1 VSILKVNSIQARTGT
16 NINIPTGFKLVPADG
31 ASSLVQ
37 AGMTVQTV
45 SKSTASGQELI
56 TTSQTVA
63 NIPDMSITITP
74 KLATSKILLTYT
86 MHIYINSFSTLGS
99 WQAALTSLTRS
110 IGGAAYSTLQDETTG
125 MYTVAHT
132 QTANSHRMMGY
143 YTWQYFDTPNTTSA
157 IIYQVQGRSKI
168 SDGNVQFNRQSY
180 GPPGKFTAMEIA
192 Q

>member
-1 VSILKVNSIQARTGT
+1 MVATIKVGKIAAATGT
-16 NINIPTGFKLVPADG
+16 TV
-31 ASSLVQ
+31 SLESGHVFS
-37 AGMTVQTV
+37 APGLTIQTV
-45 SKSTASGQELI
+45 SKSTAGGQELI
-56 TTSQTVA
+56 TTSQTKA

-74 KLATSKILLTYT
+74 KLATSKIFLMYT
-86 MHIYINSFSTLGS
+86 LHIYVNNHSTLGN

-110 IGGAAYSTLQDETTG
+110 IGGGSFSVIQNETTG
-125 MYTVAHT
+125 MYTVGHT
-132 QTANSHRMMGY
+132 QTANSHRFMGY

-168 SDGNVQFNRQSY
+168 SDGNVQFNKSNY

>member
-1 VSILKVNSIQARTGT
+1 MSTLKVNNLQAESGT

-74 KLATSKILLTYT
+74 KLVTSKILLMYT

-110 IGGAAYSTLQDETTG
+110 IGGGAYSTLQDETTG

-168 SDGNVQFNRQSY
+168 SGGNVQFNRQAY
-180 GPPGKFTAMEIA
+180 GPPGKFTAMEIP

>member
-1 VSILKVNSIQARTGT
+1 MVATIKVGKIAAATGT
-16 NINIPTGFKLVPADG
+16 TV
-31 ASSLVQ
+31 SLESGHVFS
-37 AGMTVQTV
+37 APGLTIQTV
-45 SKSTASGQELI
+45 SKSTAGGQELI
-56 TTSQTVA
+56 TTSQTKA

-86 MHIYINSFSTLGS
+86 MHIYVNNHASTGS

-110 IGGAAYSTLQDETTG
+110 IGGGAYSTLQDEPTS
-125 MYTVAHT
+125 MYTVGQT
-132 QTANSHRMMGY
+132 QTANSHRFMGY

-157 IIYQVQGRSKI
+157 IIYQVQGQSKI
-168 SDGNVQFNRQSY
+168 SGGNVQFNRSTY

>member
-1 VSILKVNSIQARTGT
+1 MSTLKVNTIQPESGST
-16 NINIPTGFKLVPADG
+16 INI
-31 ASSLVQ
+31 ASGNVFSAPGL
-37 AGMTVQTV
+37 TVQTV

-56 TTSQTVA
+56 TTSQTKA

-74 KLATSKILLTYT
+74 KLATSKILLIYT
-86 MHIYINSFSTLGS
+86 IHIYINSHSTLGN

-110 IGGAAYSTLQDETTG
+110 IGGGAYSTLQDDPTTYFTIG
-125 MYTVAHT
+125 HT
-132 QTANSHRMMGY
+132 QTANSHRFMGY

>member
-1 VSILKVNSIQARTGT
+1 MSTLKVNTIQPESGST
-16 NINIPTGFKLVPADG
+16 INV
-31 ASSLVQ
+31 ASGNVFSAPGL
-37 AGMTVQTV
+37 TIQTV
-45 SKSTASGQELI
+45 SKSTAGGQELI
-56 TTSQTVA
+56 TTSQTKA

-86 MHIYINSFSTLGS
+86 MHIYVNNHASTGS

-110 IGGAAYSTLQDETTG
+110 IGGGAYSTLQDEPTS
-125 MYTVAHT
+125 MYTVGQT
-132 QTANSHRMMGY
+132 QTANSHRFMGY
-143 YTWQYFDTPNTTSA
+143 CTWQYFDTPNTTSA

-168 SDGNVQFNRQSY
+168 SGGNVQFNNGSY

>member
-1 VSILKVNSIQARTGT
+1 MSTLKVNTIQPESGST
-16 NINIPTGFKLVPADG
+16 INI
-31 ASSLVQ
+31 ASGNVFSAPGL
-37 AGMTVQTV
+37 TLQTV
-45 SKSTASGQELI
+45 SKSTTSGQELI

-74 KLATSKILLTYT
+74 KLATSKILLIYT
-86 MHIYINSFSTLGS
+86 MHIYINSFSTLNA

-110 IGGAAYSTLQDETTG
+110 IGGGAYSTLQDETTS

-132 QTANSHRMMGY
+132 QTANAHRMMGY

-168 SDGNVQFNRQSY
+168 SGGNVQFNRQSY

>member
-1 VSILKVNSIQARTGT
+1 MSTLKVNTIQPESGST
-16 NINIPTGFKLVPADG
+16 INI
-31 ASSLVQ
+31 ASGNVFSAPGL
-37 AGMTVQTV
+37 TLQTV
-45 SKSTASGQELI
+45 SKSTTSGQELI

-74 KLATSKILLTYT
+74 KLATSKILLIYT

-110 IGGAAYSTLQDETTG
+110 IGGGAYSTLQDETTS

-132 QTANSHRMMGY
+132 QTANAHRMMGY

-168 SDGNVQFNRQSY
+168 SGGNVQFNRQSY

>member
-1 VSILKVNSIQARTGT
+1 MSTLKVNTIQPESGST
-16 NINIPTGFKLVPADG
+16 INV
-31 ASSLVQ
+31 ASGNVFSAPGL
-37 AGMTVQTV
+37 TLQTV

-63 NIPDMSITITP
+63 NIPDMSVTITP
-74 KLATSKILLTYT
+74 KLATSKILLMYT
-86 MHIYINSFSTLGS
+86 MHIYVNNHSTLGN

-110 IGGAAYSTLQDETTG
+110 IGGGTYSTLQDETTG
-125 MYTVAHT
+125 MYTVGQT
-132 QTANSHRMMGY
+132 QTDNSHRFMGY

-157 IIYQVQGRSKI
+157 IIYQVQGQSKI
-168 SDGNVQFNRQSY
+168 SGGNVQFNRSTY

>member
-1 VSILKVNSIQARTGT
+1 MSTLKVNTIQPESGSTINVASGNVFSAPGLTLQTLSIESGSGQ
-16 NINIPTGFKLVPADG
+16 KLV
-31 ASSLVQ
+31 
-37 AGMTVQTV
+37 
-45 SKSTASGQELI
+45 
-56 TTSQTVA
+56 TTSQTRA
-63 NIPDMSITITP
+63 DIPTMTMTITP
-74 KLATSKILLTYT
+74 KLATSKIFLMYT
-86 MHIYINSFSTLGS
+86 LHIYVNNHSTLGN

-110 IGGAAYSTLQDETTG
+110 IGGGTYSTLQDETTG
-125 MYTVAHT
+125 MYTVGQT
-132 QTANSHRMMGY
+132 QTDNSHRFMGY